1 MGNPHSAPAGEA
13 SAGVGAPGVPRS
25 AGTFTA
31 RGRSPVSGVGRA
43 AEVARAAGQLQEG
56 NGDLAFDLP
65 FCS

>member
-13 SAGVGAPGVPRS
+13 SAGVGAPGAPRS

-31 RGRSPVSGVGRA
+31 TGRSPISGV
-43 AEVARAAGQLQEG
+43 AAGQLQEG